1 MMLEVD
7 GVEFS
12 YDSVAVLKEVRF
24 EVEGGEVVA
33 ILGPNGAGK
42 STLLK
47 CISGILKPRKGLVM
61 VEGSP
66 LESLGPQELAKRLG
80 YVAQINVGNFMTVFD
95 AVLLGRRPYIGWG
108 VGEED
113 IKLVEEAL
121 KLVGLEKLSL
131 RRTNELSGGELQRV
145 MLARALVQEPRIL
158 LLDEP
163 TNNLDLRNQ
172 LEVMKLVSEITH
184 QRDIATIVVMHDIN
198 LSLRYADKFLVM
210 KEGIIYAE
218 GRREVIEPQ
227 LVKEVYGIEALVE
240 NIRGFP
246 TVIPVK

>member
-1 MMLEVD
+1 MMLKVD

-12 YDSVAVLKEVRF
+12 YDSVAVLKEVKF

-47 CISGILKPRKGLVM
+47 CISGILKPKKGLVM
-61 VEGSP
+61 VESLP
-66 LESLGPQELAKRLG
+66 LESFGPQELAKRLG

-95 AVLLGRRPYIGWG
+95 AVLLGRKPYIGWG
-108 VGEED
+108 AGEKD

-145 MLARALVQEPRIL
+145 TLARALVQEPRIL

-163 TNNLDLRNQ
+163 TNNLDLKNQ
-172 LEVMKLVSEITH
+172 LEAMKLVSEITR
-184 QRDIATIVVMHDIN
+184 QRDIASIVVMHDIN

-210 KEGIIYAE
+210 KEGAIYAE
-218 GRREVIEPQ
+218 GGREVIKPQ
-227 LVKEVYGIEALVE
+227 LIREVYGIEALVE

>member
-1 MMLEVD
+1 MVLKVD

-12 YDSVAVLKEVRF
+12 YDSVAILKEVEF
-24 EVEGGEVVA
+24 EVERGEVVA

-47 CISGILKPRKGLVM
+47 CISGILKPKKGLVM
-61 VEGSP
+61 VENLP
-66 LESLGPQELAKRLG
+66 LKSLGPQELAKRLG

-95 AVLLGRRPYIGWG
+95 AVLLGRKPYIGWG
-108 VGEED
+108 AGEKD

-163 TNNLDLRNQ
+163 TNNLDLKNQ

-184 QRDIATIVVMHDIN
+184 QRGIASIVVMHDIN

-210 KEGIIYAE
+210 KEGVIYAE
-218 GRREVIEPQ
+218 GGKEVIEPQ
-227 LVKEVYGIEALVE
+227 LVREVYGIEALVE
-240 NIRGFP
+240 NIKGFP

>member
-1 MMLEVD
+1 MMLKVD

-12 YDSVAVLKEVRF
+12 YDSVAILKEVEF
-24 EVEGGEVVA
+24 EVERGEVVA

-47 CISGILKPRKGLVM
+47 CISGILKPKKGLVM
-61 VEGSP
+61 VENLP
-66 LESLGPQELAKRLG
+66 LKSLGPQELAKRLG

-95 AVLLGRRPYIGWG
+95 AVLLGRKPYIGWG
-108 VGEED
+108 AGEKD

-163 TNNLDLRNQ
+163 TNNLDLKNQ

-184 QRDIATIVVMHDIN
+184 QRGIASIVVMHDIN

-210 KEGIIYAE
+210 KEGVIYAE
-218 GRREVIEPQ
+218 GGKEVIEPQ
-227 LVKEVYGIEALVE
+227 LVREVYGIEALVE
-240 NIRGFP
+240 NIKGFP

>member
-95 AVLLGRRPYIGWG
+95 AVLLGRKPYIGWG
-108 VGEED
+108 AGEED